1 MAKAGKEVQRL
12 DKVVSHLTGMSR
24 SNVSK
29 LIKNGD
35 VTVDDEVITD
45 SAAKICVHSVIVIAG
60 FNDALPD
67 DEGDVELV
75 RASDAFKKRVF
86 LLNKPYNYVC
96 ADRDKNHAIVTSL
109 FRNEL
114 NLEKLHS
121 AGRLDIDTTGLLIV
135 TDDGDLN
142 HEITSPKKEVSKVY
156 LARLD
161 KAVPESAIKAF
172 ASGIKHPEEKKR
184 YQAATLTLLDTSDL
198 DCAGEHWAAVQ
209 LTEGRYH
216 EVKRLF
222 EVVGCQVQD
231 LVRVAVGSLTLP
243 SELNLGDYVA
253 LDVEDQKKLFEKSE
267 FSVEELVNLLKE
279 YKSSLERSK
288 VIFQPDSFKFNK
300 QGAAASDTDAL
311 SSAAISST
319 QDAHQTHLDTKED
332 FEDAEVFDDDEVFED
347 EAGDFDDLDENG
359 DLRIY

>member
-29 LIKNGD
+29 LIKNGE

-60 FNDALPD
+60 FNDVSASD
-67 DEGDVELV
+67 DDGEVEV
-75 RASDAFKKRVF
+75 VTAADAFKKRVF

-96 ADRDKNHAIVTSL
+96 ADRDKNHAIVSSL

-161 KAVPESAIKAF
+161 KACPVTAVSAF
-172 ASGIKHPEEKKR
+172 ANGIKHPEEKKR
-184 YQAATLTLLDTSDL
+184 YQSALLTILDTEDQSF
-198 DCAGEHWAAVQ
+198 ASEHWAAVQ
-209 LTEGRYH
+209 VTEGRYH

-222 EVVGCQVQD
+222 EVVGCEVLD
-231 LVRVAVGSLTLP
+231 LVRVAVGALTLP
-243 SELNLGDYVA
+243 SDLDLGEYVS
-253 LDVEDQKKLFEKSE
+253 LTLEQQKSLFEKADYSADD
-267 FSVEELVNLLKE
+267 LMRMLCE
-279 YKSSLERSK
+279 YKESLGRSK
-288 VIFQPDSFKFNK
+288 FIYLPESYQAAKIQAAKDSPITDSTEAAAA
-300 QGAAASDTDAL
+300 GAAAISVYGATEASADDADL
-311 SSAAISST
+311 
-319 QDAHQTHLDTKED
+319 
-332 FEDAEVFDDDEVFED
+332 DDEMFED
-347 EAGDFDDLDENG
+347 EAGDFDDVDENG

>member
-60 FNDALPD
+60 FNDVLPED
-67 DEGDVELV
+67 DGDVELV

-142 HEITSPKKEVSKVY
+142 HEITSPKKEVCKVY

-161 KAVPESAIKAF
+161 KAVPESAIKNF

-184 YQAATLTLLDTSDL
+184 YQAAHLTLLDTSDL

-222 EVVGCQVQD
+222 EVVGCEVQD

-243 SELNLGDYVA
+243 SELNLGDYVT

-279 YKSSLERSK
+279 YKCSLERSK

-300 QGAAASDTDAL
+300 QGAAASNSDAIA
-311 SSAAISST
+311 SAAISIT
-319 QDAHQTHLDTKED
+319 QDAYQTDTDTKD
-332 FEDAEVFDDDEVFED
+332 DYEDAEVFDDDEVFED